1 MIDLKAYTELVEKK
15 LSDLSLPAKPGN
27 LYDPL
32 RYLLN
37 IGGKRVR
44 PILTLLGAE
53 LFGVANDKVI
63 NQALA
68 VELFH
73 NFTLI
78 HDDIMDEAPLR
89 RGQSTVHEKWGN
101 NTAIL
106 SGDVLMIY
114 AYEQLSLGAND
125 HLKVLFERFNRTAIE
140 VCEGQQMDMDFETRE
155 DVTPSEYVEM
165 IRLKTSVLLGCA
177 LEFGAIMAGASSED
191 RKHLYDF
198 GVHVG
203 LAFQIQ
209 DDILD
214 LYADPE
220 KFGKQVGGDVLAD
233 KKTLLFLLAKEN
245 ATENQIAE
253 LNALKSETDPVIKV
267 EKARS
272 LFDQI
277 NARGLC
283 EAEKANHYEEALRS
297 LELINVDP
305 ARKNKLKGLAAYLLE
320 RDK

>member
-1 MIDLKAYTELVEKK
+1 MIDLKAYTELVERK
-15 LSDLSLPAKPGN
+15 LSELSLPAKPGN

-53 LFGVANDKVI
+53 LFGVSNDKVI

-125 HLKVLFERFNRTAIE
+125 HLKDLFERFNRTAIE

-233 KKTLLFLLAKEN
+233 KKTLLFLLAKDN
-245 ATENQIAE
+245 ATDSQIAE
-253 LNALKSETDPVIKV
+253 LNALKFETDPAIKV
-267 EKARS
+267 EKTRS
-272 LFDQI
+272 LFDDI

>member
-1 MIDLKAYTELVEKK
+1 MIDLKAYTELVERK
-15 LSDLSLPAKPGN
+15 LSELSLPAKPGN

-53 LFGVANDKVI
+53 LFGVSNDKVI

-73 NFTLI
+73 NFTLM

-125 HLKVLFERFNRTAIE
+125 HLKDLFERFNRTAIE

-233 KKTLLFLLAKEN
+233 KKTLLFLLAKDN
-245 ATENQIAE
+245 ATDSQIAE
-253 LNALKSETDPVIKV
+253 LNALKFETDPALKV
-267 EKARS
+267 EKTRS
-272 LFDQI
+272 LFDDI

-283 EAEKANHYEEALRS
+283 EAEKANHYEEALSS

>member
-15 LSDLSLPAKPGN
+15 LSDLSLPAKPRN
-27 LYDPL
+27 IYDPL

-177 LEFGAIMAGASSED
+177 LEFGAIMAGASIED

-267 EKARS
+267 EKSRS

>member
-1 MIDLKAYTELVEKK
+1 MIDLKAYTELVERK
-15 LSDLSLPAKPGN
+15 LSELSLPPKPGN

-53 LFGVANDKVI
+53 LFGVSNDKVI

-114 AYEQLSLGAND
+114 AYEQLSLGVND
-125 HLKVLFERFNRTAIE
+125 HLKDLFESFNRTAIE

-233 KKTLLFLLAKEN
+233 KKTLLFLLAKDN
-245 ATENQIAE
+245 ATDSQIAE
-253 LNALKSETDPVIKV
+253 LNALKFETDPAIKV
-267 EKARS
+267 EKTRS
-272 LFDQI
+272 LFDDI

>member
-27 LYDPL
+27 IYDPL

-233 KKTLLFLLAKEN
+233 KKTLLFLLAKEK

>member
-155 DVTPSEYVEM
+155 DVTPTEYVEM

-214 LYADPE
+214 LYADPK

-267 EKARS
+267 EKSRS

-297 LELINVDP
+297 LELISVDP

>member
-1 MIDLKAYTELVEKK
+1 MIDLKAYTELVERK
-15 LSDLSLPAKPGN
+15 LSELSLPAKPGH

-53 LFGVANDKVI
+53 LFGVSNDKVI

-114 AYEQLSLGAND
+114 SYEQLSLGVND
-125 HLKVLFERFNRTAIE
+125 HLKDLFERFNRTAIE

-177 LEFGAIMAGASSED
+177 LEFGAIMAGASIED

-233 KKTLLFLLAKEN
+233 KKTLLFLLAKDN
-245 ATENQIAE
+245 ATDSQIAE
-253 LNALKSETDPVIKV
+253 LNALKFETDPAIKV
-267 EKARS
+267 EKTRS
-272 LFDQI
+272 LFDDI

>member
-1 MIDLKAYTELVEKK
+1 MIDLKAYTELVERK
-15 LSDLSLPAKPGN
+15 LSELSLPAKPGN

-53 LFGVANDKVI
+53 LFGVSNDKVI

-73 NFTLI
+73 NFTLM

-89 RGQSTVHEKWGN
+89 RGQATVHEKWGN

-125 HLKVLFERFNRTAIE
+125 HLKDLFERFNRTAIE

-233 KKTLLFLLAKEN
+233 KKTLLFLLAKDN
-245 ATENQIAE
+245 ATDSQIAE
-253 LNALKSETDPVIKV
+253 LNALKFETDPAIKV
-267 EKARS
+267 EKTRS
-272 LFDQI
+272 LFDDI

>member
-1 MIDLKAYTELVEKK
+1 MIDLKAYTELVERK
-15 LSDLSLPAKPGN
+15 LSELSLPAKPGN

-53 LFGVANDKVI
+53 LFGVSNDKVI

-114 AYEQLSLGAND
+114 AYEQLSLGVND
-125 HLKVLFERFNRTAIE
+125 HLKDLFERFNRTAIE

-233 KKTLLFLLAKEN
+233 KKTLLFLLAKDN
-245 ATENQIAE
+245 ATDSQIAE
-253 LNALKSETDPVIKV
+253 LNALKFETDPAIKV
-267 EKARS
+267 EKTRS
-272 LFDQI
+272 LFDDI

-283 EAEKANHYEEALRS
+283 EAEKANHYEEALRC

>member
-1 MIDLKAYTELVEKK
+1 MIDLKAYTELVERK
-15 LSDLSLPAKPGN
+15 LSELSLPAKPGN

-53 LFGVANDKVI
+53 LFGVSNDKVI

-114 AYEQLSLGAND
+114 AYEQLSLGVND
-125 HLKVLFERFNRTAIE
+125 HLKDLFERFNRTAIE

-233 KKTLLFLLAKEN
+233 KKTLLFLLAKDN
-245 ATENQIAE
+245 ATDSQIAE
-253 LNALKSETDPVIKV
+253 LNALKFETDPAIKV
-267 EKARS
+267 EKTRS
-272 LFDQI
+272 LFDDI

>member
-1 MIDLKAYTELVEKK
+1 MIDLKAYTELVERK
-15 LSDLSLPAKPGN
+15 LSELSLPAKPGN

-53 LFGVANDKVI
+53 LFGVSNDKVI

-125 HLKVLFERFNRTAIE
+125 HLKDLFERFNRTAIE

-177 LEFGAIMAGASSED
+177 LEFGSIMAGASSED

-233 KKTLLFLLAKEN
+233 KKTLLFLLAKDN
-245 ATENQIAE
+245 ATDSQIAE
-253 LNALKSETDPVIKV
+253 LNALKFETDPAIKV
-267 EKARS
+267 EKTRS
-272 LFDQI
+272 LFDDI

-283 EAEKANHYEEALRS
+283 EAEKANHYEEALRA

>member
-1 MIDLKAYTELVEKK
+1 MIDLKAYTELVERK
-15 LSDLSLPAKPGN
+15 LSELSLPAKPGN

-53 LFGVANDKVI
+53 LFGVSNDKVI

-114 AYEQLSLGAND
+114 AYEQLSLGVND
-125 HLKVLFERFNRTAIE
+125 HLKDLFERFNRTAIE

-214 LYADPE
+214 LYADPK

-233 KKTLLFLLAKEN
+233 KKTLLFLLAKDN
-245 ATENQIAE
+245 ATDSQIAE
-253 LNALKSETDPVIKV
+253 LNALKFETDPAIKV
-267 EKARS
+267 EKTRS
-272 LFDQI
+272 LFDDI

-283 EAEKANHYEEALRS
+283 EAEKANHYEEALRC

>member
-1 MIDLKAYTELVEKK
+1 MIDLKAYTELVERK
-15 LSDLSLPAKPGN
+15 LSELSLPAKPGN

-53 LFGVANDKVI
+53 LFGVSNDKVI

-73 NFTLI
+73 NFTLM

-125 HLKVLFERFNRTAIE
+125 HLKDLFERFNRTAIE

-233 KKTLLFLLAKEN
+233 KKTLLFLLAKDN
-245 ATENQIAE
+245 ATDSQIAE
-253 LNALKSETDPVIKV
+253 LNALKFETDPAIKV
-267 EKARS
+267 EKTRS
-272 LFDQI
+272 LFDDI

>member
-1 MIDLKAYTELVEKK
+1 MTDLKAYTELVERK
-15 LSDLSLPAKPGN
+15 LSELSLPAKPGN

-53 LFGVANDKVI
+53 LFGVSNDKVI

-114 AYEQLSLGAND
+114 AYEQLSLGVND
-125 HLKVLFERFNRTAIE
+125 HLKDLFERFNRTAIE

-233 KKTLLFLLAKEN
+233 KKTLLFLLAKDN
-245 ATENQIAE
+245 ATDSQIAE
-253 LNALKSETDPVIKV
+253 LNALKFETDPAIKV
-267 EKARS
+267 EKTRS
-272 LFDQI
+272 LFDDI

>member
-27 LYDPL
+27 IYDPL

-245 ATENQIAE
+245 ATENQIPE

>member
-305 ARKNKLKGLAAYLLE
+305 ARKNNLKGLAAYLLE